1 MAFFALIFSADQK
14 PTISTIRSIR
24 RAQRNSFE
32 TKSSESRGKK
42 APYEKCMIYIGKI
55 YLNLNGFKQIEAV
68 KLAQNMVNESLNEFF
83 K

>member
-1 MAFFALIFSADQK
+1 MAFFALIFSEDQK

-32 TKSSESRGKK
+32 TKSSESREKK